1 MACVEC
7 VVSKG
12 SGQPLEIDYAV
23 GKRIDAHCQSMG
35 LIIRPLINMCVLS
48 PPLIIKRA
56 EIDEMVRILRR
67 GIEKTMNDLR
77 SEGIGDFD

>member
-1 MACVEC
+1 
-7 VVSKG
+7 
-12 SGQPLEIDYAV
+12 
-23 GKRIDAHCQSMG
+23 